1 MEAAEGKMIVRLSL
15 VSVCFVLALE
25 AFPSLF
31 NLHMQGKKEEVPHRS
46 PNLLLFSLG
55 D

>member
-25 AFPSLF
+25 AFPSLWF
-31 NLHMQGKKEEVPHRS
+31 
-46 PNLLLFSLG
+46 
-55 D
+55 